1 MLPTRSSLIHQKG
14 EQAVS
19 AEANKALLRRF
30 VDEVQGAGNIDLIDG
45 ICSPELVNHTPRQGY
60 LQRS

>member
-1 MLPTRSSLIHQKG
+1 MLPTRSSLIHQTG

-19 AEANKALLRRF
+19 AEVNKALLRRF
-30 VDEVQGAGNIDLIDG
+30 VDEVQSAGNIDLIDG

-60 LQRS
+60 PQRS